1 VEFKESPSD
10 SITREMVG
18 FANATG
24 GHIYL
29 GVADDNTVKGL
40 DVTNRLRSRVQ
51 DFARNCEPPIRV
63 RIETI
68 RHDGKTV
75 LVVGVPESDR
85 KPHKCS
91 AGYFL
96 RVGSNTQE
104 MNRDELMRF
113 ARAVAETGF
122 DGAMC
127 PGFRYPMDF
136 DAKAFGTY
144 LRIAA
149 IKHGGLSRDTILV
162 NLGLAEASD
171 DGLRMRHAGVLFFA
185 RDPHRW
191 LPQSE
196 VTCVLFRDLEGI
208 HVLDRKD
215 FREGLLENL
224 EQACVFMSRHISVRY
239 EIKTLRRKEI
249 PELPPEALREAV
261 TNALMHRDYHI
272 RGARVMVKMFP
283 DRVEIDN
290 PGGLPPG
297 LKPAEFGRKAVHRNG
312 LIADLLHRADMTER
326 IGSGIKRMRDA
337 MRAMNLPAPKFDF
350 TGFFTVTFRKATIP
364 EVTKSLTKS
373 VTKSPEE
380 LRQAILTTAVNP
392 VGLFDLMTMV
402 GLRHRTFFRKH
413 HLAPLISA
421 GLLRLTIPG
430 KPNSRFQRYVLT
442 HAGVRFLKT
451 ASRSRS
457 K

>member
-1 VEFKESPSD
+1 
-10 SITREMVG
+10 
-18 FANATG
+18 
-24 GHIYL
+24 
-29 GVADDNTVKGL
+29 
-40 DVTNRLRSRVQ
+40 
-51 DFARNCEPPIRV
+51 
-63 RIETI
+63 
-68 RHDGKTV
+68 
-75 LVVGVPESDR
+75 
-85 KPHKCS
+85 
-91 AGYFL
+91 
-96 RVGSNTQE
+96 
-104 MNRDELMRF
+104 
-113 ARAVAETGF
+113 
-122 DGAMC
+122 
-127 PGFRYPMDF
+127 
-136 DAKAFGTY
+136 
-144 LRIAA
+144 
-149 IKHGGLSRDTILV
+149 
-162 NLGLAEASD
+162 
-171 DGLRMRHAGVLFFA
+171 
-185 RDPHRW
+185 
-191 LPQSE
+191 
-196 VTCVLFRDLEGI
+196 
-208 HVLDRKD
+208 
-215 FREGLLENL
+215 
-224 EQACVFMSRHISVRY
+224 
-239 EIKTLRRKEI
+239 
-249 PELPPEALREAV
+249 
-261 TNALMHRDYHI
+261 
-272 RGARVMVKMFP
+272 MVKMFP